1 MIYRGD
7 KIADFAKRHLASR
20 PFTSSLET
28 RSTPQVNLR
37 TTQFRPQAARK
48 VPRASPYRPES
59 LPSSPP
65 SSNIALSRLNKT
77 AHKAKDH
84 SEVLQDQ
91 SVEARCYTDESRVS
105 CLVFIP
111 PSSQSPFLPLYR
123 LVANIDTF
131 GTDQLQ
137 SYLSPYTAS
146 ASPSPHL
153 RQCPSP
159 RFPLNSFDK
168 SSNLPSPPPSILP
181 LI

>member
-65 SSNIALSRLNKT
+65 SSNIALSRLN
-77 AHKAKDH
+77 
-84 SEVLQDQ
+84 SN
-91 SVEARCYTDESRVS
+91 
-105 CLVFIP
+105 
-111 PSSQSPFLPLYR
+111 PSK
-123 LVANIDTF
+123 
-131 GTDQLQ
+131 QLQ
-137 SYLSPYTAS
+137 
-146 ASPSPHL
+146 HL
-153 RQCPSP
+153 QV
-159 RFPLNSFDK
+159 LK
-168 SSNLPSPPPSILP
+168 K
-181 LI
+181 